1 MGEEAED
8 VAGVRVTHLDELDRI
23 GVAGVTWR
31 PLRPLLEVTAFGVNA
46 YTADAAGD
54 HLIEEHDETGAGS
67 GKHEELYVVLTG
79 RATFWLNGQ
88 ERDAPAGTFLFVHDP
103 TVRRSAMS
111 AAPGTTVLVVG
122 GRTGAALPVS
132 PWEYYFAAA
141 PAREA
146 GDPAR
151 AAEIV
156 AEGLREHPDHPRVH
170 YELACHLAMAGD
182 REGAFRH
189 IEKAIVDP
197 RVREWVIEDPD
208 FDSIRDDPRFPN
220 GGSGPG

>member
-1 MGEEAED
+1 VRVAHLDELQRID
-8 VAGVRVTHLDELDRI
+8 VAGVI
-23 GVAGVTWR
+23 WR
-31 PLRPLLEVTAFGVNA
+31 PVRRPLQVTGFGVNA
-46 YTADAAGD
+46 YTADATGD
-54 HLIEEHDETGAGS
+54 QLIEEHDETGAGS

-79 RATFWLNGQ
+79 HATFELDGRTQ
-88 ERDAPAGTFLFVHDP
+88 DAPAGTFLFIHDP
-103 TVRRSAMS
+103 TVRRSAV
-111 AAPGTTVLVVG
+111 AAGPDTTVLVAG
-122 GRTGAALPVS
+122 GRTGSALPVS

-141 PAREA
+141 PARAA

-182 REGAFRH
+182 REGAFEH
-189 IEKAIVDP
+189 LEKAVADP
-197 RVREWVIEDPD
+197 RIRQWVIEDSD

-220 GGSGPG
+220 GGSAPG

>member
-1 MGEEAED
+1 MTEESQELS
-8 VAGVRVTHLDELDRI
+8 GVRVTHLDELDRI
-23 GVAGVTWR
+23 EVADVIWR
-31 PLRPLLEVTAFGVNA
+31 PVRRPLDVTAFGVNA
-46 YTADAAGD
+46 YTADATGD
-54 HLIEEHDETGAGS
+54 QLIEEHDETGAGS
-67 GKHEELYVVLTG
+67 GRHEELYVVITG
-79 RATFWLNGQ
+79 RATFTLNGVEQ
-88 ERDAPAGTFLFVHDP
+88 DAPAGTFLFIHDP
-103 TVRRSAMS
+103 TVRRSAV
-111 AAPGTTVLVVG
+111 AAGPDTTVLVVG

-141 PAREA
+141 PARAA

-189 IEKAIVDP
+189 IEQAVVDP
-197 RVREWVIEDPD
+197 RVREWVIEDSD